1 MSTYEVQD
9 NSINGVGA
17 IVELLQHF
25 FPYAQEQLGFHKPVM
40 ISFDSDEDNASKM
53 LGRTAHY
60 NPDSFSIAVY
70 VDGRHPKD
78 ILRSLSHELVHH
90 TQNCNGDFDSAAE
103 LGQGYAQEN
112 PAMRNAE
119 LDAYKRGNI
128 IFRDFEDLIKKGAIN
143 VDIDFENTGEPKMSL
158 KEWKNNELNTLLM
171 KKWGLLKEGHGVS
184 YRDDEDDDDA
194 EKEMDEGC
202 GAPMDHVEGGEA
214 IDISRPG
221 MEVHVDDI
229 SELSPEEAFAAGI
242 AAARD
247 ALDAAL
253 GGDAPEELQEGP
265 EAERLKQAISDTT
278 PAQGAEGEA
287 PEAPAPAARKE
298 DKQEE
303 SITLDEARDV
313 ARKIFERLQ
322 GLNEEA
328 PPWGTPL
335 GYKFGPA
342 RMSDYPEFVPNQ
354 PLTELPPRHAAEHE
368 ARLLAAE
375 KAKRAAAFRAKY
387 VRDLARGYKDDLGY
401 WNTKYNSPEGAP
413 GVGQRSKIEARAFRL
428 AEEEFDRR
436 MAVQAA
442 KAEAEAVAARSL
454 PAKAGRLMKHPAV
467 ALPAALA
474 AGYGVSK
481 ALTGE
486 PVTSGFLRD
495 YPGLPGRGLEGG
507 GVDIWDPTDLP
518 LAFGGV
524 DVGGSGTVPKRMVD
538 GEHVPASEDPEYLEA
553 MQQWRETRPDI
564 RESLWNPYRS
574 DTWNIAQGHDPE
586 DK

>member
-1 MSTYEVQD
+1 MSTYKVQD

-202 GAPMDHVEGGEA
+202 PAAMDHVEGGEA

-253 GGDAPEELQEGP
+253 GGDVPEDLQEGP
-265 EAERLKQAISDTT
+265 EADRLSRAISEPSAEPEAEPAGPDRLGGDDDTT
-278 PAQGAEGEA
+278 W
-287 PEAPAPAARKE
+287 RKE
-298 DKQEE
+298 DKPSQKE
-303 SITLDEARDV
+303 SITLEQARDV
-313 ARKIFERLQ
+313 ARKIFERL
-322 GLNEEA
+322 NEAESAVLHNPLIDLEA
-328 PPWGTPL
+328 AA
-335 GYKFGPA
+335 PA
-342 RMSDYPEFVPNQ
+342 WSGRQ
-354 PLTELPPRHAAEHE
+354 AELA
-368 ARLLAAE
+368 AAE
-375 KAKRAAAFRAKY
+375 KA
-387 VRDLARGYKDDLGY
+387 
-401 WNTKYNSPEGAP
+401 
-413 GVGQRSKIEARAFRL
+413 
-428 AEEEFDRR
+428 
-436 MAVQAA
+436 AA
-442 KAEAEAVAARSL
+442 KAAAQQAAADAAEAKARAEIARMALSHEVAAIDPSKHNRH
-454 PAKAGRLMKHPAV
+454 AAQRAGRYGESRLNIHDWRDGIRPAGWSDWDEKKLMKAV
-467 ALPAALA
+467 DDRAAKMWAQEQAWKASGMAGSAHDIYAPLRSFERGSKRAGRAGLVGATGVAANLA
-474 AGYGVSK
+474 AAELGARTDLLPTKSSGEGYGI
-481 ALTGE
+481 E
-486 PVTSGFLRD
+486 
-495 YPGLPGRGLEGG
+495 
-507 GVDIWDPTDLP
+507 DIP

-524 DVGGSGTVPKRMVD
+524 GSTEADISGLQ
-538 GEHVPASEDPEYLEA
+538 ASPEVK
-553 MQQWRETRPDI
+553 
-564 RESLWNPYRS
+564 WNPYRS
-574 DTWNIAQGHDPE
+574 DTWNIAQGRDPE